1 MKTSKGRVL
10 LFISVITFISG
21 LTYILKAQSHQMDI
35 NMKLQPPKTYS
46 VTLTLDQWQGLING
60 MEGVKNK
67 LKLSS
72 LPSNEVTLIN
82 DSLLNLIQGEFV
94 RQIQG
99 QLAAEQK
106 PKDTTNKAKKN

>member
-1 MKTSKGRVL
+1 MKSTKARVL
-10 LFISVITFISG
+10 LFISVITIVSG
-21 LTYILKAQSHQMDI
+21 LTWALKAQTRP
-35 NMKLQPPKTYS
+35 QPPKTYK
-46 VTLTLDQWQGLING
+46 VELTLDQWQGLING

-67 LKLSS
+67 LKLSN

-99 QLAAEQK
+99 QIAAEQK
-106 PKDTTNKAKKN
+106 PKDSTKTKK

>member
-1 MKTSKGRVL
+1 MKTTKARAL
-10 LFISVITFISG
+10 LFISVITIVSG
-21 LTYILKAQSHQMDI
+21 LTWALKAQTRQ
-35 NMKLQPPKTYS
+35 QPPKTYS

-67 LKLSS
+67 LKLST
-72 LPSNEVTLIN
+72 LPANEVTLIN

-99 QLAAEQK
+99 QIAVEQK
-106 PKDTTNKAKKN
+106 PKDSTNKNKKN